1 MTACGSPSQPL
12 CSGQSWHLEA
22 EAVFSA
28 SPSSGPEHMTTPSSS
43 TSASGFSALRP
54 MLSSPS
60 GGLRRWGAC
69 CVCGLRMKPGGSHRA
84 PCSRRRRLMSGPC
97 LRVSSQQG
105 SRQQGL
111 QSSHCGHCCKETQQ
125 EPRVPGTAGRRMLWT
140 TAGQIHSHHYHKPC
154 TKGLRLFARG
164 LSVRGLSFPRR
175 GISSS
180 TQLLFGPGPRIGE
193 HHVPAFTV
201 LPHPETDPQS
211 QGQYSSQGK
220 QLLIQGWGT
229 QHHQQGQGGAPL

>member
-1 MTACGSPSQPL
+1 MGCLLCLWPSNETRGQPQGPVFPPPAPDELEDEKSPK
-12 CSGQSWHLEA
+12 GQEEHPDHWRTQN
-22 EAVFSA
+22 
-28 SPSSGPEHMTTPSSS
+28 GP
-43 TSASGFSALRP
+43 G
-54 MLSSPS
+54 
-60 GGLRRWGAC
+60 
-69 CVCGLRMKPGGSHRA
+69 KPGGGG
-84 PCSRRRRLMSGPC
+84 PGPC

-211 QGQYSSQGK
+211 QGQYSRQGK